1 MTMPNRPNTNNA
13 KIYDKICAKIYGGTT
28 HAQNQATNQTTTI
41 APNPPLL
48 EVKNLNFS
56 RTSKILSNISFSL
69 QAGEILSVLG
79 RNGAGKTTLLKCL
92 LGFIKSTSGEV
103 RLNGVDIS
111 HSQGAREAKMWETIA
126 YISQNKG
133 IPLAISALEMV
144 TLGLNSHITLTP
156 KKSDFEK
163 ASQTLDELGISHLKD
178 KNCACLSGG
187 ELQMVIF
194 ARALVKRPKIL
205 VLDEPESNLDFANQK
220 TILDML
226 KNLSRQGC
234 AIVLNTHFP
243 AHALFLSNK
252 VLLISKIDSTKS
264 CAKVDFKVDFS
275 KDCKNPK
282 RHDLTTHALNEG
294 FSNGIFGGR
303 ELLDEAHL
311 SSLYGVPLELH
322 SMGAN
327 FDCQEFIVR
336 I

>member
-1 MTMPNRPNTNNA
+1 MTMP
-13 KIYDKICAKIYGGTT
+13 KHDKIHCDTIHTT
-28 HAQNQATNQTTTI
+28 NHATTI
-41 APNPPLL
+41 FEPKSNPPLL

-56 RTSKILSNISFSL
+56 RTSKILSNINFSL
-69 QAGEILSVLG
+69 QAGEILTVLG

-92 LGFIKSTSGEV
+92 LGFIKATSGEV
-103 RLNGVDIS
+103 LLNGVDIS
-111 HSQGAREAKMWETIA
+111 HSQGAKQAKMRDNIA
-126 YISQNKG
+126 YVAQNKG

-144 TLGLNSHITLTP
+144 TLGLNSHIALMP

-163 ASQTLDELGISHLKD
+163 ASQVLDELKIAHLKT
-178 KNCACLSGG
+178 KNCASLSGG
-187 ELQMVIF
+187 ELQMVLF

-205 VLDEPESNLDFANQK
+205 ILDEPESNLDFANQK

-226 KNLSRQGC
+226 KDLSKRGC
-234 AIVLNTHFP
+234 AIIINTHFP
-243 AHALFLSNK
+243 AHALFLSHK

-264 CAKVDFKVDFS
+264 CAKVDFQVDFS
-275 KDCKNPK
+275 KKCENPK
-282 RHDLTTHALNEG
+282 ARFDYHALSEG

-311 SSLYGVPLELH
+311 SSLYGVPLVLH

>member
-1 MTMPNRPNTNNA
+1 MTMP
-13 KIYDKICAKIYGGTT
+13 KHDKIHCDTT
-28 HAQNQATNQTTTI
+28 HIINHATTTLVPNL

-56 RTSKILSNISFSL
+56 RTSKILSNINFSL

-79 RNGAGKTTLLKCL
+79 RNGAGKTTILKCL
-92 LGFIKSTSGEV
+92 LGFIKATSGEV
-103 RLNGVDIS
+103 RLNGVNIS
-111 HSQGAREAKMWETIA
+111 HSQGARQAKMWDNIA
-126 YISQNKG
+126 YVAQNKG

-144 TLGLNSHITLTP
+144 TLGLNSHITLMP

-163 ASQTLDELGISHLKD
+163 ASQVLDELKIAHLKT
-178 KNCACLSGG
+178 KNCASLSGG
-187 ELQMVIF
+187 ELQMVLF

-205 VLDEPESNLDFANQK
+205 ILDEPESNLDFANQK

-226 KNLSRQGC
+226 KDLSKQGC
-234 AIVLNTHFP
+234 AIIINTHFP
-243 AHALFLSNK
+243 AHALFLSHK

>member
-1 MTMPNRPNTNNA
+1 MTMP
-13 KIYDKICAKIYGGTT
+13 KHDKIHCDTIHAT
-28 HAQNQATNQTTTI
+28 HHATTI
-41 APNPPLL
+41 FEPKSNPPLL

-56 RTSKILSNISFSL
+56 RTSKILSNINFSL

-92 LGFIKSTSGEV
+92 LGFIKATSGEV
-103 RLNGVDIS
+103 LLNGVDIS
-111 HSQGAREAKMWETIA
+111 HSQGAKQAKMWDNIA
-126 YISQNKG
+126 YVAQNKG

-144 TLGLNSHITLTP
+144 TLGLNSHITLVP

-163 ASQTLDELGISHLKD
+163 ASQVLDELKIAHLKT
-178 KNCACLSGG
+178 KNCASLSGG
-187 ELQMVIF
+187 ELQMVLF

-205 VLDEPESNLDFANQK
+205 ILDEPESNLDFANQK

-226 KNLSRQGC
+226 KDLSKRGC
-234 AIVLNTHFP
+234 AIIINTHFP
-243 AHALFLSNK
+243 AHALFLSHK

-264 CAKVDFKVDFS
+264 CAKVDFQVDFS
-275 KDCKNPK
+275 KKCENPK
-282 RHDLTTHALNEG
+282 HDLTTTALGEG

-311 SSLYGVPLELH
+311 SSLYGVPLVLH

>member
-1 MTMPNRPNTNNA
+1 MTMP
-13 KIYDKICAKIYGGTT
+13 KHDKIHCDTT
-28 HAQNQATNQTTTI
+28 RTINHATTTLVPNL

-56 RTSKILSNISFSL
+56 RTSKILSNINFSL

-92 LGFIKSTSGEV
+92 LGFIKATSGEV
-103 RLNGVDIS
+103 RLNGVNIS
-111 HSQGAREAKMWETIA
+111 HSQGARQAKMWDNIA
-126 YISQNKG
+126 YVAQNKG

-144 TLGLNSHITLTP
+144 TLGLNSHITLMP

-163 ASQTLDELGISHLKD
+163 ASQVLDELKIAHLKT
-178 KNCACLSGG
+178 KNCASLSGG
-187 ELQMVIF
+187 ELQMVLF

-226 KNLSRQGC
+226 KDLSKQGC
-234 AIVLNTHFP
+234 AIIINTHFP

-275 KDCKNPK
+275 KDSAKIQN
-282 RHDLTTHALNEG
+282 HDFITACALGEG

>member
-1 MTMPNRPNTNNA
+1 MTMP
-13 KIYDKICAKIYGGTT
+13 KHDKIHCDTT
-28 HAQNQATNQTTTI
+28 RTINHATTTL

-56 RTSKILSNISFSL
+56 RTSKILSNINFSL

-79 RNGAGKTTLLKCL
+79 RNGAGKTTLLKCV
-92 LGFIKSTSGEV
+92 LGFIKATSGEV
-103 RLNGVDIS
+103 RLNGVNIS
-111 HSQGAREAKMWETIA
+111 HSQGAKQAKMWDNIA
-126 YISQNKG
+126 YVAQNKG

-144 TLGLNSHITLTP
+144 TLGLNSHITLMP

-163 ASQTLDELGISHLKD
+163 ASQVLDELKIAHLKT
-178 KNCACLSGG
+178 KNCASLSGG
-187 ELQMVIF
+187 ELQMVLF

-226 KNLSRQGC
+226 KDLSKQGC
-234 AIVLNTHFP
+234 AIIINTHFP

-264 CAKVDFKVDFS
+264 CAKVDFS
-275 KDCKNPK
+275 KDSAKIQN
-282 RHDLTTHALNEG
+282 HDFITARALGEG

>member
-1 MTMPNRPNTNNA
+1 MTMP
-13 KIYDKICAKIYGGTT
+13 KHDKIHCDTIHTT
-28 HAQNQATNQTTTI
+28 NHATTI
-41 APNPPLL
+41 FELKSNPPLL

-56 RTSKILSNISFSL
+56 RTSKILSNINFSL

-92 LGFIKSTSGEV
+92 LGFIKATSGEV
-103 RLNGVDIS
+103 LLNGVDIS
-111 HSQGAREAKMWETIA
+111 HSQGAKQAKMWDNIA
-126 YISQNKG
+126 YVAQNKG

-144 TLGLNSHITLTP
+144 TLGLNSHIALMP

-163 ASQTLDELGISHLKD
+163 ASQVLDELKITHLKT
-178 KNCACLSGG
+178 KNCASLSGG
-187 ELQMVIF
+187 ELQMVLF

-205 VLDEPESNLDFANQK
+205 ILDEPESNLDFANQK

-226 KNLSRQGC
+226 KDLSKRGC
-234 AIVLNTHFP
+234 AIIINTHFP
-243 AHALFLSNK
+243 AHALFLSHK

-264 CAKVDFKVDFS
+264 CAKVDFQVDFS
-275 KDCKNPK
+275 KKCENPK
-282 RHDLTTHALNEG
+282 ARLTTTALNEG

-311 SSLYGVPLELH
+311 SSLYGVPLVLH

>member
-1 MTMPNRPNTNNA
+1 MTMP
-13 KIYDKICAKIYGGTT
+13 KHDKIHCDTIHTT
-28 HAQNQATNQTTTI
+28 NHATTI
-41 APNPPLL
+41 FEPKSNPPLL

-56 RTSKILSNISFSL
+56 RTSKIISNINFSL

-92 LGFIKSTSGEV
+92 LGFIKATSGEV
-103 RLNGVDIS
+103 LLNGVDIS
-111 HSQGAREAKMWETIA
+111 RSQSAKQAKMWDNIA
-126 YISQNKG
+126 YVAQNKG

-144 TLGLNSHITLTP
+144 TLGLNSHITLMP

-163 ASQTLDELGISHLKD
+163 ASQVLDELNITHLKT
-178 KNCACLSGG
+178 KNCASLSGG
-187 ELQMVIF
+187 ELQMVLF

-205 VLDEPESNLDFANQK
+205 ILDEPESNLDFANQK

-226 KNLSRQGC
+226 KDLSKRGC
-234 AIVLNTHFP
+234 AIIINTHFP
-243 AHALFLSNK
+243 AHALFLSHK

-264 CAKVDFKVDFS
+264 CAKVDFQVGFS
-275 KDCKNPK
+275 KKCENPK
-282 RHDLTTHALNEG
+282 HDLTTTALGEG

-311 SSLYGVPLELH
+311 SSLYGVPLVLH

>member
-1 MTMPNRPNTNNA
+1 MTMRESTHA
-13 KIYDKICAKIYGGTT
+13 KIYNDTICTIN
-28 HAQNQATNQTTTI
+28 HATTTL

-56 RTSKILSNISFSL
+56 RTSKILSNINFSL

-92 LGFIKSTSGEV
+92 LGFIKATSGEV
-103 RLNGVDIS
+103 RLNGVNIS
-111 HSQGAREAKMWETIA
+111 HSQGAKQAKMWDNIA
-126 YISQNKG
+126 YVAQNKG

-144 TLGLNSHITLTP
+144 TLGLNSHITLMP

-163 ASQTLDELGISHLKD
+163 ASQVLDELKIAHLKT
-178 KNCACLSGG
+178 KNCASLSGG
-187 ELQMVIF
+187 ELQMVLF

-226 KNLSRQGC
+226 KDLSKQGC
-234 AIVLNTHFP
+234 AIIINTHFP

-252 VLLISKIDSTKS
+252 VLLISKIDSAKTKHS
-264 CAKVDFKVDFS
+264 AKVDFS
-275 KDCKNPK
+275 KDCENPK

>member
-1 MTMPNRPNTNNA
+1 MTMP
-13 KIYDKICAKIYGGTT
+13 KHDKIHCGTI
-28 HAQNQATNQTTTI
+28 HTTTPLAPNL

-92 LGFIKSTSGEV
+92 LGFIKATSGEV
-103 RLNGVDIS
+103 LLNGVDIS
-111 HSQGAREAKMWETIA
+111 HSQGAKQAKMWDSIA
-126 YISQNKG
+126 YVAQNKG

-144 TLGLNSHITLTP
+144 TLGLNSHIALTP

-163 ASQTLDELGISHLKD
+163 ASQVLDELGIAHLKT
-178 KNCACLSGG
+178 KNCASLSGG
-187 ELQMVIF
+187 ELQMVLF

-226 KNLSRQGC
+226 KDLSKQGC
-234 AIVLNTHFP
+234 AIIINTHFP
-243 AHALFLSNK
+243 AHALFLSHK

-264 CAKVDFKVDFS
+264 CAKVDFSVDFS
-275 KDCKNPK
+275 KDCENPK
-282 RHDLTTHALNEG
+282 ARFLTTHALSEG

-311 SSLYGVPLELH
+311 SSLYGVPLQLH
-322 SMGAN
+322 SKN
-327 FDCQEFIVR
+327 TSFDCHEFIVR

>member
-1 MTMPNRPNTNNA
+1 MTMP
-13 KIYDKICAKIYGGTT
+13 KHDKIHCATI
-28 HAQNQATNQTTTI
+28 HTTTPL

-56 RTSKILSNISFSL
+56 RTSKILSNINFSL

-92 LGFIKSTSGEV
+92 LGFIKATSGEV
-103 RLNGVDIS
+103 LLNGVDIS
-111 HSQGAREAKMWETIA
+111 HSQGAKQAKMWDSIA
-126 YISQNKG
+126 YVAQNKG

-144 TLGLNSHITLTP
+144 TLGLNSHITLMP

-163 ASQTLDELGISHLKD
+163 ASQVLDELNITHLKT
-178 KNCACLSGG
+178 KNCASLSGG
-187 ELQMVIF
+187 ELQMVLF

-226 KNLSRQGC
+226 KNLSKQGC
-234 AIVLNTHFP
+234 AIIINTHFP

-264 CAKVDFKVDFS
+264 CAKVDFQVDFS

-282 RHDLTTHALNEG
+282 RQDFLTTHALDEG

-303 ELLDEAHL
+303 ELLDEVHL
-311 SSLYGVPLELH
+311 SSLYGVPLVLH

>member
-1 MTMPNRPNTNNA
+1 MTMP
-13 KIYDKICAKIYGGTT
+13 KHDKINCDTICTT
-28 HAQNQATNQTTTI
+28 NHATTPLAPNL

-56 RTSKILSNISFSL
+56 RTSKILSNINFSL

-92 LGFIKSTSGEV
+92 LGFIKATSGEV
-103 RLNGVDIS
+103 LLNGVDIS
-111 HSQGAREAKMWETIA
+111 HSQGAKQAKMWDNIA
-126 YISQNKG
+126 YVAQNKG

-144 TLGLNSHITLTP
+144 TLGLNSHITLMP

-163 ASQTLDELGISHLKD
+163 ASQVLDELKIAHLKT
-178 KNCACLSGG
+178 KNCASLSGG
-187 ELQMVIF
+187 ELQMVLF

-226 KNLSRQGC
+226 KDLSKQGC
-234 AIVLNTHFP
+234 AIIINTHFP
-243 AHALFLSNK
+243 AHALFLSHK

-264 CAKVDFKVDFS
+264 CAKVDFQVDFS
-275 KDCKNPK
+275 KDCENPK
-282 RHDLTTHALNEG
+282 ARLTTTALGEG

-311 SSLYGVPLELH
+311 SSLYGVPLVLH

-327 FDCQEFIVR
+327 FDYQEFIVR

>member
-1 MTMPNRPNTNNA
+1 MTLP
-13 KIYDKICAKIYGGTT
+13 KHDKIHCDTICTT
-28 HAQNQATNQTTTI
+28 NHATTI
-41 APNPPLL
+41 FEPKSNPPLL

-56 RTSKILSNISFSL
+56 RTSKILSNINFSL

-92 LGFIKSTSGEV
+92 LGFIKATSGDV
-103 RLNGVDIS
+103 LLNGMDIS
-111 HSQGAREAKMWETIA
+111 HSQGAKQAKMWDNIA
-126 YISQNKG
+126 YVAQNKG

-144 TLGLNSHITLTP
+144 TLGLNSHITLMP

-163 ASQTLDELGISHLKD
+163 ASQVLDELKITHLKT
-178 KNCACLSGG
+178 KNCASLSGG
-187 ELQMVIF
+187 ELQMVLF

-226 KNLSRQGC
+226 KDLSKQGC
-234 AIVLNTHFP
+234 AIIINTHFP
-243 AHALFLSNK
+243 AHALFLSHK

-264 CAKVDFKVDFS
+264 CAKVDFQVGFS
-275 KDCKNPK
+275 KDCENPK
-282 RHDLTTHALNEG
+282 ARFLTASALGEG

-311 SSLYGVPLELH
+311 SNLYGVPLVLH

-327 FDCQEFIVR
+327 FDYQEFIVR

>member
-1 MTMPNRPNTNNA
+1 MTMRESTRA
-13 KIYDKICAKIYGGTT
+13 KIYND
-28 HAQNQATNQTTTI
+28 TI
-41 APNPPLL
+41 HTITPLAPNPPLL

-56 RTSKILSNISFSL
+56 RTSKILSNINFSL
-69 QAGEILSVLG
+69 QSGEILSVLG

-92 LGFIKSTSGEV
+92 LGFIKATSGEV
-103 RLNGVDIS
+103 LLNGIDIS
-111 HSQGAREAKMWETIA
+111 HSQGAKQAKMWDSIA
-126 YISQNKG
+126 YVAQNKG

-144 TLGLNSHITLTP
+144 TLGLNSHITLMP

-163 ASQTLDELGISHLKD
+163 ASQVLDELKIAHLKT
-178 KNCACLSGG
+178 KNCASLSGG
-187 ELQMVIF
+187 ELQMVLF

-226 KNLSRQGC
+226 KDLSKQGC
-234 AIVLNTHFP
+234 AIIINTHFP

-264 CAKVDFKVDFS
+264 CAKVDFS
-275 KDCKNPK
+275 KDCENPK
-282 RHDLTTHALNEG
+282 HDLTTHALDRG

-303 ELLDEAHL
+303 ELLDEVHL
-311 SSLYGVPLELH
+311 SSLYGVPLVLH

>member
-1 MTMPNRPNTNNA
+1 MTMP
-13 KIYDKICAKIYGGTT
+13 KHDKIHCDTI
-28 HAQNQATNQTTTI
+28 HATNHATTI
-41 APNPPLL
+41 FEPKSNPPLL

-56 RTSKILSNISFSL
+56 RTSKILSNINFSL

-92 LGFIKSTSGEV
+92 LGFIKATSGEV
-103 RLNGVDIS
+103 LLNGVDIS
-111 HSQGAREAKMWETIA
+111 HSQGAKQAKMWDSIA
-126 YISQNKG
+126 YVAQNKG

-144 TLGLNSHITLTP
+144 TLGLNSHITLMP

-163 ASQTLDELGISHLKD
+163 ASQVLDELKITHLKT
-178 KNCACLSGG
+178 KNCASLSGG
-187 ELQMVIF
+187 ELQMVLF

-205 VLDEPESNLDFANQK
+205 ILDEPESNLDFANQK

-226 KNLSRQGC
+226 KDLSKRGC
-234 AIVLNTHFP
+234 AIIINTHFP

-252 VLLISKIDSTKS
+252 VLLISKIDSTTIKHG
-264 CAKVDFKVDFS
+264 AKVDFS

-282 RHDLTTHALNEG
+282 RQDFLTTHALGEG

-303 ELLDEAHL
+303 ELLDEVHL
-311 SSLYGVPLELH
+311 SSLYGVPLVLH

>member
-1 MTMPNRPNTNNA
+1 MTMP
-13 KIYDKICAKIYGGTT
+13 KHDKIHCDTI
-28 HAQNQATNQTTTI
+28 HATNHATTI
-41 APNPPLL
+41 FESKSNPPLL

-56 RTSKILSNISFSL
+56 RTSKILSNINFSL

-92 LGFIKSTSGEV
+92 LGFIKATSGEV
-103 RLNGVDIS
+103 LLNGVDIS
-111 HSQGAREAKMWETIA
+111 HSQGAKQAKMWDNIA
-126 YISQNKG
+126 YVAQNKG

-144 TLGLNSHITLTP
+144 TLGLNSHITLVP

-163 ASQTLDELGISHLKD
+163 ASQVLDELKIAHLKT
-178 KNCACLSGG
+178 KNCASLSGG
-187 ELQMVIF
+187 ELQMVLF

-205 VLDEPESNLDFANQK
+205 ILDEPESNLDFANQK

-226 KNLSRQGC
+226 KDLSKRGC
-234 AIVLNTHFP
+234 AIIINTHFP
-243 AHALFLSNK
+243 AHALFLSHK

-264 CAKVDFKVDFS
+264 CAKVDFS
-275 KDCKNPK
+275 KKCEKPK
-282 RHDLTTHALNEG
+282 HDLTTTALGEG

-311 SSLYGVPLELH
+311 SSLYGVPLVLH